1 MMLFIWQGNVCCCY
15 NGCRYKFIYLLRK
28 NMMISSTSPFSH
40 GFYFYCLILF
50 PQFFSSVG
58 CFFSCTDLLAS
69 VSLSRSNLL
78 DQTIALDLTKY
89 IIHETDYVPLKT
101 FIQNMLYIGNNLAL
115 RKSYGL
121 FKVKM

>member
-1 MMLFIWQGNVCCCY
+1 
-15 NGCRYKFIYLLRK
+15 
-28 NMMISSTSPFSH
+28 MMIYSTSPFSH

-50 PQFFSSVG
+50 HQFFSSVS
-58 CFFSCTDLLAS
+58 CIFSRTDLFAS

-115 RKSYGL
+115 QKSFGL

>member
-1 MMLFIWQGNVCCCY
+1 
-15 NGCRYKFIYLLRK
+15 
-28 NMMISSTSPFSH
+28 MMISSTSPFSH

-58 CFFSCTDLLAS
+58 CFFSCTDLFAS